1 MKELGTFLM
10 VIGGIFTSAMGLAML
25 ASWIDTL
32 SGETK
37 GWIVIGTPPTIFI
50 IGLILWFV

>member
-10 VIGGIFTSAMGLAML
+10 VMGGIFTSAMGLAML

-37 GWIVIGTPPTIFI
+37 GWIVIGAPPTIFI